1 MSLTENVN
9 TELAK
14 MQLLLERRVDSSWLE
29 DIVYR
34 GKHNTI
40 FPGEELIFFKAK
52 KNPKMYICRGL
63 THNDYVKWIN
73 ADSKGKYFRQI
84 QNDYDNTW
92 FEYTPDF
99 RIIKFDKITDPMR
112 NKAWAKV
119 KNQTWKLNKSE
130 YRDKRHL
137 VSKKKIKQ
145 YRKKYYDMMK
155 KNK

>member
-14 MQLLLERRVDSSWLE
+14 TQLLLERRVDSSWLE

-73 ADSKGKYFRQI
+73 ADKFKMI
-84 QNDYDNTW
+84 M
-92 FEYTPDF
+92 
-99 RIIKFDKITDPMR
+99 IILGLNILLILELLSLI
-112 NKAWAKV
+112 
-119 KNQTWKLNKSE
+119 KLLN
-130 YRDKRHL
+130 L
-137 VSKKKIKQ
+137 
-145 YRKKYYDMMK
+145 
-155 KNK
+155 